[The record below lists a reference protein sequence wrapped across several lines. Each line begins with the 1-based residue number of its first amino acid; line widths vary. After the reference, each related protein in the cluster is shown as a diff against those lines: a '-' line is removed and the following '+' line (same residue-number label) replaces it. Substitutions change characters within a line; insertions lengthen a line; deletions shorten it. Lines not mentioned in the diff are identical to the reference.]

1 MFFAPAAV
9 TLRSLALTV
18 NSALNVFIS
27 NFRTAV
33 NPQIV
38 KKYAAGDHQGS
49 KKLALASTTSRFT
62 GDNSAVIEKWAD
74 LAAKKKI
81 LELIN
86 CFIEAVYSKEF
97 AEKFGE
103 LIRQMLIGV
112 SADELHRFEIY
123 ARACNGFD
131 VYDKLDKIT
140 CPVYAAGATGDKVF
154 GCEPIAELAEK
165 TNAQLYIYE
174 NYSHAVYDEAPDF
187 IERLVKFFDE

>member
-1 MFFAPAAV
+1 MGIEE
-9 TLRSLALTV
+9 
-18 NSALNVFIS
+18 NSA
-27 NFRTAV
+27 A
-33 NPQIV
+33 
-38 KKYAAGDHQGS
+38 
-49 KKLALASTTSRFT
+49 
-62 GDNSAVIEKWAD
+62 IEKWAD
-74 LAAKKKI
+74 LAAEKKI
-81 LELIN
+81 LELID
-86 CFIEAVYSKEF
+86 CFIDAVYSKEF

-131 VYDKLDKIT
+131 VYDKLDKIA